1 MDMRHVAAAAV
12 LVITLA
18 GSAVGD
24 DLYKSSSFFTGLFAD
39 RKAAAVGDVLHV
51 LITESASATQQ
62 AARVHNK
69 DSDTTSGPGTGWLDF
84 IPLLGYGAKS
94 KYNAGATATRSGTI
108 SARLTVAVKEV
119 LANGNLVVEGHR
131 RVQVNKDLQDIVMR
145 GEVRRRD
152 ISRNNTV
159 YSYQV
164 ANVEI
169 EYTGSDPRK
178 PGSKVGLISRI
189 INLLF

>member
-1 MDMRHVAAAAV
+1 MRHVAAAAM
-12 LVITLA
+12 LVITVA

-69 DSDTTSGPGTGWLDF
+69 DSDTTSSAGTGWLDF

-131 RVQVNKDLQDIVMR
+131 RVQVNKDLQDIVIR

-159 YSYQV
+159 FSYQV